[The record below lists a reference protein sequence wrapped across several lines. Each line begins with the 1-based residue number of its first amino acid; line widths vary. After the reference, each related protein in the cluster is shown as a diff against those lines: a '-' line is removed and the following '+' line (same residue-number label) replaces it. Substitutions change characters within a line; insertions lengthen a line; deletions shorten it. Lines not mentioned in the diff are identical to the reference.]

1 MSSQKSET
9 QDLQETT
16 RSISTTDRPDVLTR
30 YRAGSAH
37 PHWLGDSPRLQFPPG
52 TMFGYLR
59 LLSDELVRVSR
70 TRHSGKRAGHTCTDL
85 HARCVCTRCGT
96 EVLVQKSNLIH
107 GKTIQCKHCNVMAGH
122 ATVTRRLWGGRLPD
136 STDKWIKS
144 RWDAIRYRCYD
155 PTSKY
160 YARYG
165 GRGIKLSDEFLDP
178 RVFVSYV
185 KELPDARPDMQIDRI
200 DNSKG
205 YERGNLRWVS
215 ARENCNNRRCPCAS
229 RTTASRFL
237 SVCSLRSIQR
247 CHTSTQENYTGT
259 VYRCQKTV
267 CQGSVT

>member
-1 MSSQKSET
+1 M
-9 QDLQETT
+9 
-16 RSISTTDRPDVLTR
+16 
-30 YRAGSAH
+30 
-37 PHWLGDSPRLQFPPG
+37 
-52 TMFGYLR
+52 
-59 LLSDELVRVSR
+59 
-70 TRHSGKRAGHTCTDL
+70 
-85 HARCVCTRCGT
+85 
-96 EVLVQKSNLIH
+96 QKSNLIH

-229 RTTASRFL
+229 RTTSIPL
-237 SVCSLRSIQR
+237 SVFVEKYTTLSYEYARKLYRDGVPLS
-247 CHTSTQENYTGT
+247 ENCMPRERHLTT
-259 VYRCQKTV
+259 
-267 CQGSVT
+267 